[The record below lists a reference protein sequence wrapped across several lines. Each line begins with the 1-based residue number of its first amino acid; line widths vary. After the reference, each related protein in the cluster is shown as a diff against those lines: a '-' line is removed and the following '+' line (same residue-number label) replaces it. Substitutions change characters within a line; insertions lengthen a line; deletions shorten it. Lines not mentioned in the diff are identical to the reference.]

1 RRDLPAGELGEILLR
16 GPKVFPGYWNNRE
29 ASEAVLVDGWFHT
42 GDIGRMDREGYLYI
56 VDRKKD
62 VIVSGG
68 ENIAST
74 EVERVIYEDPRVAEC
89 AVVGVSDERWGEV
102 PYAFVV
108 PKPGHRDIGEEILA
122 RCAANLAKFKV
133 PKGVTFID
141 ALPRNPSGKVLK
153 RDLRERAALVR
164 RGP

>member
-1 RRDLPAGELGEILLR
+1 
-16 GPKVFPGYWNNRE
+16 VN
-29 ASEAVLVDGWFHT
+29 GWFHT
-42 GDIGRMDREGYLYI
+42 GDIGRIDPEGFLYI

-62 VIVSGG
+62 IIISGG

-89 AVVGVSDERWGEV
+89 AVIGIPDERWNEV
-102 PYAFVV
+102 PYAFIVL
-108 PKPGHRDIGEEILA
+108 KPGERAAAEELIE

-133 PKGVTFID
+133 PKGVEFID

-153 RDLRERAALVR
+153 RQLRDNDAAGTQR
-164 RGP
+164 P